1 MEHAWLHSLSEDW
14 ISQHPSSG
22 SPAPSLGNSVSS
34 STRTAS
40 SRIPKYNSQK
50 QAWAAPNEG
59 GNSPLSE
66 RSLNEYNIPLSQ
78 RSLRQP
84 SKLREVTMGG
94 RGRHL
99 SRALSASSTQSVQ
112 HNTVQHKSHSLSP
125 KKETPE
131 WKRRLLQG
139 EVAYGE
145 AKDLFSAAGLE
156 TIFQPPPETSNS
168 PNKLPAREV
177 DDDGSVAMPSSPPPY
192 DFGRVNSGNED
203 NDEDNFQ
210 RHQQPRGVKYR
221 LAESDGSEFSIND
234 LSRGSSF
241 QLTARSVRG
250 SEDVGHQSEAA
261 SEMDSS
267 VLQHRNGVN
276 GAGRTTSGQSDV
288 RNEEL
293 SPIYISRHNTI
304 DGRIDYAA
312 SNIPADELQRRL
324 ENIREESPAQFDDD
338 QDGVSEQLPANM
350 TVETDDYAHNGRF
363 VNLRRGGHSQ
373 EGSFQK
379 RMLSPSSLPAID
391 ESAMLPEESMQAS
404 TPKQLPNIKKTRSS
418 NEYQQASRIQGSPP
432 VPQTPY
438 TSPSKPTQKEQQ
450 SSSGSPLKLFGTY
463 DTFTNQKLLRRLSQ
477 FEGDFEE
484 ANGQESTHPEMN
496 DAFVAQSSAVK
507 PSQDNGAHEHTSRK
521 LTSFGRGDLDG
532 FQFSEEVSY
541 ASSGSNGEDEDKENM
556 SLPLLNPDT
565 QHAFRFHL
573 EPSPA
578 LEDDVV
584 STNRTRFTS
593 TTRTSK
599 HIISVRK
606 TRPGTSSSD
615 FSTDMHPSQQQEDL
629 QTPRKRTGDSEGKR
643 LQRTP
648 LKDPTPKR
656 RRTLQNVDTEEDESL
671 ALDSLRE
678 THQQMQSVIGRK
690 RKDARHGDNQQ
701 AANPKVLAMRQI
713 LRPRTPTP
721 SQRSSQTERPPLAEM
736 DPLFDRARILQQE
749 KIAKIQAEL
758 DSTNHLKMSA
768 VLGMSQQMQNDSRK
782 GSVTTQDF
790 LDEAKKIMAGIRDKV
805 RPRSGLT
812 SLEES
817 ESENDKNQSP
827 GLDHPEDEFEDS
839 YQESTKEP
847 FSRPPSREGKPI
859 ARLPREQEDPKLL
872 DHLRKYQ
879 EMSEV
884 DGLIAS
890 SMKSLALAKEA
901 SNVAK
906 EADRVTDETIS
917 RASGRFL
924 SQEIVTE
931 SDPPNVRL
939 SENPDLQRKRKHS
952 ISSIP
957 SAGEVAEAEFPS
969 HGSNSSSGQS
979 TSRSIPTGSSR
990 GSDSRRVI
998 PPHTVSHLIPEQ
1010 VAGMVFDRER
1020 NIWVKRKSVSGES
1033 RGQNFLPSDETE
1045 DDPFGDIPDLSVDE
1059 TQERQRIKAVDAKRK
1074 EEARVAQEHHEE
1086 EERKA
1091 AIHSQRMSRE
1101 LRDSIAPSATDRNP
1115 SSEPSNLTHLRS
1127 SVTTA
1132 EPATRLTSRGEEH
1145 NTVSSQVHSRTGTV
1159 KEQHRIERTEIRE
1172 EIVEEVEKEISILED
1187 RVDPTTPRRR
1197 NVTITFSSPVA
1208 SVIKPNNYENE
1219 DSYQSEEDG
1228 RSESDDEASNAS
1240 VLVTKNHS
1248 RKASTTMRSA
1258 MRSASRLQSLRGHTF
1273 STRPVSRIDERDEDS
1288 AIRNDEARDRSSI
1301 SIVVSAPLPA
1311 RREASMILA
1320 TPRPSHEVGTL
1331 TLTPLSDFTVHHG
1344 DQSLGLDVSYVAQN
1358 QRYVMGTETK
1368 KALSYSIKQLVEKLT
1383 EVEPYEPFWEHL
1395 KKLELKNKGLTNLH
1409 KLNEFCEE
1417 LEELDVSHNQLGQLD
1432 GIPRTV
1438 RHLSITHN
1446 CLTELTA
1453 WAHLGNLQYINVS
1466 NNELE
1471 SLSALKLL
1479 VHLRG
1484 LTADNNNITSLDGVS
1499 QLDGLLSLRLRG
1511 NSIQSCDFG
1520 GTKLQRLT
1528 ELDLAGNR
1536 IRNVYS
1542 VQELQSLSSL
1552 NLEDNC
1558 LSGMSID
1565 GSDALWALSDLRL
1578 SGNNLI
1584 TLDVARFPNLRLLYL
1599 DRNRLG
1605 TVTGLL
1611 KTKVDSLSMREQQ
1624 DGFALDLSFLSQVFE
1639 VRKLFLSGNYLGTFD
1654 PQVEFMNLQCLELAN
1669 CGLNSLP
1676 SNFGL
1681 MVANTRTLNLNFN
1694 ALKDLKPLL
1703 GIRRLKKLHL
1713 AGNRILRL
1721 RTTARVLGHF
1731 PSLTLTDM
1739 RGNPLT
1745 VGWYPPM
1752 EETRMILS
1760 GVEHNAEPQDPFVLG
1775 MADRERDEK
1784 YVQRLD
1790 MQTRMLR
1797 RTFEILV
1804 LGDCPRLRVFDGLD
1818 VDMSVVIR
1826 KDSTWQALV
1835 NAGVLKTPALEG
1847 PEPEEQKKDVASSEA
1862 VQEEQSVSR
1871 SVKTSTETSVE
1882 TFMEKCVRTSVEE
1895 RIGKS
1900 VETRIESSAKNSA
1913 QKAIEERH
1921 PIEKPVQ
1928 NPKEEELWPAE
1939 DSFA

>member
-1 MEHAWLHSLSEDW
+1 MDHAWLDSLSEDW

-22 SPAPSLGNSVSS
+22 SPAPSLPSLANSTSS
-34 STRTAS
+34 STRAAS
-40 SRIPKYNSQK
+40 SRIPKYNPQK
-50 QAWAAPNEG
+50 QAWTTPNEG

-66 RSLNEYNIPLSQ
+66 RSLNEHNIPLSQ

-84 SKLREVTMGG
+84 SKLREVTIGD
-94 RGRHL
+94 RGRRL

-112 HNTVQHKSHSLSP
+112 YHTVQHKSHSLSP
-125 KKETPE
+125 HKETPE
-131 WKRRLLQG
+131 WKKRLLQG

-168 PNKLPAREV
+168 SNKLPTQEI
-177 DDDGSVAMPSSPPPY
+177 DDDVGSVIMPSSPPAY
-192 DFGRVNSGNED
+192 DFGRANSGKED
-203 NDEDNFQ
+203 NDEDNVQ
-210 RHQQPRGVKYR
+210 RRQQPRGMKYR
-221 LAESDGSEFSIND
+221 LADSDGSEFSTND

-250 SEDVGHQSEAA
+250 NEEVEPQSEAA

-267 VLQHRNGVN
+267 VLQHGNGVN
-276 GAGRTTSGQSDV
+276 GSGRVASGQSDI

-304 DGRIDYAA
+304 DGQIDYAA
-312 SNIPADELQRRL
+312 INLPADELQRRL
-324 ENIREESPAQFDDD
+324 ENIPEESPAQFDEDKD
-338 QDGVSEQLPANM
+338 EISEQLPANM
-350 TVETDDYAHNGRF
+350 TVDTDDYAHNGRF
-363 VNLRRGGHSQ
+363 VNLCRGGHSQ

-418 NEYQQASRIQGSPP
+418 NEYQQASSTEGSPP
-432 VPQTPY
+432 APQTPY
-438 TSPSKPTQKEQQ
+438 TSRNEPTQKEQQ

-463 DTFTNQKLLRRLSQ
+463 DSFTNQKLLRRLSQ

-484 ANGQESTHPEMN
+484 ATDHESTHPEMN
-496 DAFVAQSSAVK
+496 DAFVAQSGAEK
-507 PSQDNGAHEHTSRK
+507 TSQENHTHHVSRK

-541 ASSGSNGEDEDKENM
+541 ASSRSNGEDEDKENI

-565 QHAFRFHL
+565 QHLFKFHL

-578 LEDDVV
+578 LEDDRV
-584 STNRTRFTS
+584 STNHTKYTS

-599 HIISVRK
+599 HMISVRK

-615 FSTDMHPSQQQEDL
+615 STTDMHPSRRQEDL

-656 RRTLQNVDTEEDESL
+656 RRTLQNLETEDDESL

-690 RKDARHGDNQQ
+690 RKDARHGDDQQ

-721 SQRSSQTERPPLAEM
+721 SQRSSQNERPPLAEI
-736 DPLFDRARILQQE
+736 DPFIDRARMLQQE

-758 DSTNHLKMSA
+758 DATNPLKMSA

-827 GLDHPEDEFEDS
+827 EVDQHEDEFEDS

-859 ARLPREQEDPKLL
+859 PRLPMKQEDPKLL

-884 DGLIAS
+884 DVLVAS

-901 SNVAK
+901 SNAAREVDK
-906 EADRVTDETIS
+906 VTDETIS
-917 RASGRFL
+917 RVSGRFH
-924 SQEIVTE
+924 SREVVTE

-952 ISSIP
+952 TSSIP
-957 SAGEVAEAEFPS
+957 SAGDAAEAEFPS
-969 HGSNSSSGQS
+969 HGSNSSGQS

-1020 NIWVKRKSVSGES
+1020 NIWVKRKSVSGEI

-1059 TQERQRIKAVDAKRK
+1059 TQERQRIKAVDAERK

-1091 AIHSQRMSRE
+1091 AIHSHRISHE
-1101 LRDSIAPSATDRNP
+1101 PWNSIAPSDTDRNC
-1115 SSEPSNLTHLRS
+1115 SSEPSRLTHLRS

-1132 EPATRLTSRGEEH
+1132 EPATRPTSCGEKY
-1145 NTVSSQVHSRTGTV
+1145 NPVASQVHSRTSTI
-1159 KEQHRIERTEIRE
+1159 KEQHKTERTEMRE
-1172 EIVEEVEKEISILED
+1172 EAVEEVEKEISILED
-1187 RVDPTTPRRR
+1187 RVNPTTPRRR

-1219 DSYQSEEDG
+1219 NSYQSEEDG
-1228 RSESDDEASNAS
+1228 LSESDDEASSAS
-1240 VLVTKNHS
+1240 VLVTKNRS
-1248 RKASTTMRSA
+1248 RKTSTTMRSA
-1258 MRSASRLQSLRGHTF
+1258 MRSASRLQSLHGHTF
-1273 STRPVSRIDERDEDS
+1273 STRPISRIDERDEESIVRD
-1288 AIRNDEARDRSSI
+1288 NEAGDRSSI
-1301 SIVVSAPLPA
+1301 SIVVSAPMPP
-1311 RREASMILA
+1311 RREASIVLA

-1358 QRYVMGTETK
+1358 QRYVLGNERKM
-1368 KALSYSIKQLVEKLT
+1368 ALSHSIKQLVEKLT

-1417 LEELDVSHNQLGQLD
+1417 LEELDVSRNQLGQLD

-1438 RHLSITHN
+1438 RHLRITHN

-1453 WAHLGNLQYINVS
+1453 WGQLINLQYIDVS
-1466 NNELE
+1466 NNDLE
-1471 SLSALKLL
+1471 SLSTFKRL

-1511 NSIQSCDFG
+1511 NSIQSCDFN

-1536 IRNVYS
+1536 IRDVCNI
-1542 VQELQSLSSL
+1542 QELRCLSSL
-1552 NLEDNC
+1552 NLENNC
-1558 LSGMSID
+1558 LSDMSID
-1565 GSDALWALSDLRL
+1565 ASDALWALSDLRL
-1578 SGNNLI
+1578 SDNDLTTI
-1584 TLDVARFPNLRLLYL
+1584 DVSHFPNLHLLFL
-1599 DRNRLG
+1599 DRNRLK
-1605 TVTGLL
+1605 TITGLL
-1611 KTKVDSLSMREQQ
+1611 KTKIDSLSMREQQ
-1624 DGFALDLSFLSQVFE
+1624 DSFNLDLSFLSEVFE
-1639 VRKLFLSGNYLGTFD
+1639 VRKLFLSGNYLGSFE
-1654 PQVEFMNLQCLELAN
+1654 PQVEFMNLQYLELAN
-1669 CGLNSLP
+1669 CGLDWLP
-1676 SNFGL
+1676 NNFGL
-1681 MVANTRTLNLNFN
+1681 MVANTRVLNLNFN

-1752 EETRMILS
+1752 EETRMVLS
-1760 GVEHNAEPQDPFVLG
+1760 GEHSAEPQDHFVLG
-1775 MADRERDEK
+1775 IADRERDET
-1784 YVQRLD
+1784 YVRRLD

-1826 KDSTWQALV
+1826 KDSTWHALV
-1835 NAGVLKTPALEG
+1835 NAGVLK
-1847 PEPEEQKKDVASSEA
+1847 
-1862 VQEEQSVSR
+1862 
-1871 SVKTSTETSVE
+1871 
-1882 TFMEKCVRTSVEE
+1882 
-1895 RIGKS
+1895 
-1900 VETRIESSAKNSA
+1900 
-1913 QKAIEERH
+1913 
-1921 PIEKPVQ
+1921 
-1928 NPKEEELWPAE
+1928 
-1939 DSFA
+1939 